1 MTIKEKRR
9 RQELTEYIEAE
20 RSFIKLYKSKIEKQ
34 IVNIRDAKEII
45 QECKEAI
52 EESKDLI
59 KRMIESRGRKR

>member
-9 RQELTEYIEAE
+9 RQELTGYIEAE
-20 RSFIKLYKSKIEKQ
+20 RSLIKLYKSKIEKQ

-52 EESKDLI
+52 EASKDLI

>member
-45 QECKEAI
+45 QGCKEAI
-52 EESKDLI
+52 EASKDLI